1 MTEKLYTTVESL
13 ESTGL
18 VDAGISQRIG
28 GVSPPPFKSLNLST
42 HVCDDWNNVTR
53 NQQKLSQQTGIQT
66 LKYCQQ
72 IHSDKVIDA
81 DQITHSYWNGI
92 GTEESSPTG
101 DALISKTNDTT
112 LGVFTADCIPI
123 FILDVITPS
132 IAIVHAGWRGTIA
145 QIVIKTLEKM
155 KEDYG
160 TNADNCLIHL
170 GPSIQ
175 KCCYEVGSDLLSK
188 FCQKFGDSVVYGNHL
203 CLQTANVNQLIDYS
217 VPDTSISISP
227 FCTSCN
233 LNRFYSYRVE
243 GEKTGRMLSYIHL
256 I

>member
-1 MTEKLYTTVESL
+1 MTKNLYITVKSL

-18 VDAGISQRIG
+18 VKAGISQRIG
-28 GVSPPPFKSLNLST
+28 GVSPPPYRSLNLAT
-42 HVCDDWNNVTR
+42 HVRDNLDNVTR
-53 NQQKLSQQTGIQT
+53 NQQKLSKQTGIKT
-66 LKYCQQ
+66 LKYCNQ

-81 DQITHSYWNGI
+81 DQITHPYWNGI
-92 GTEESSPTG
+92 GSAESTPTG
-101 DALISKTNDTT
+101 DALISKINNTT

-123 FILDVITPS
+123 SILDLNTPS
-132 IAIVHAGWRGTIA
+132 IAIVHAGWRGTEA
-145 QIVIKTLEKM
+145 QIAIKTLNKM

-160 TNADNCLIHL
+160 TKADNCLIHL

-175 KCCYEVGSDLLSK
+175 KCCYEVGADLLSK
-188 FCQKFGDSVVYGNHL
+188 FSQKFGDSVVYGNHL

-217 VPDTSISISP
+217 VPETSISISP

-243 GEKTGRMLSYIHL
+243 GQETGRMLSYIQL

>member
-1 MTEKLYTTVESL
+1 MTEKLYITVESL

-18 VDAGISQRIG
+18 VKAGISQRIG
-28 GVSPPPFKSLNLST
+28 GISPPPYKSLNLAT
-42 HVCDDWNNVTR
+42 HVSDNPDNVTR
-53 NQQKLSQQTGIQT
+53 NQQKFSEQIGIKT

-81 DQITHSYWNGI
+81 DQIIHSYWNGNVS
-92 GTEESSPTG
+92 EESSPLG
-101 DALISKTNDTT
+101 DALISKINNTT

-123 FILDVITPS
+123 SILDVNTPS
-132 IAIVHAGWRGTIA
+132 IGIVHAGWRGTIA
-145 QIVIKTLEKM
+145 QIAIKTLDKM
-155 KEDYG
+155 KDHYG
-160 TNADNCLIHL
+160 TNADNCFIHL

-175 KCCYEVGSDLLSK
+175 KCCYEVGSDLITQ
-188 FCQKFGDSVVYGNHL
+188 FRQKFGNSVIYDNHL

-243 GEKTGRMLSYIHL
+243 GEKTGRMLSYIQL